1 MVYIEKNDKPNF
13 IEKILNLIRV
23 KENTIILPINEKM
36 TEKKIEK
43 LAMKT
48 YKKITKISN
57 SKKIVLS
64 KEMKEEEKY
73 INYLNTYGMEI
84 SEGRWLFEILLTDI
98 VKYITEKQKIEKA
111 NISILINDLTD
122 IEFNNIKIL
131 AQKYNMINIVTN
143 HIEKFRK
150 LENQLK
156 EEGIIITITNNKKK
170 SLMKSNIIVNVD
182 FPKELLNKYSL
193 NENACIINLKK
204 IVKITQKRFN
214 GLTVNDYEIVFRN
227 DVCDE
232 KFFNGKYEIKDLYE
246 AGMYKKSPF
255 IELREK
261 IKKDG
266 VKINKLF
273 LNNGELSSNN
283 YRKFFHEKLFFLQKV

>member
-23 KENTIILPINEKM
+23 KENTIILPINEKI
-36 TEKKIEK
+36 TENKIEK

-73 INYLNTYGMEI
+73 INYLNAYGMEI

-227 DVCDE
+227 DVCNE

-273 LNNGELSSNN
+273 LNNGEL
-283 YRKFFHEKLFFLQKV
+283 

>member
-13 IEKILNLIRV
+13 IEQILNLIRV

-36 TEKKIEK
+36 TENKIEK

-84 SEGRWLFEILLTDI
+84 SDGRWLFEILLTDI
-98 VKYITEKQKIEKA
+98 VKYITEKQKIEKV

-227 DVCDE
+227 DVCNE

-273 LNNGELSSNN
+273 LNNGEL
-283 YRKFFHEKLFFLQKV
+283 

>member
-36 TEKKIEK
+36 TEKNIEK

-227 DVCDE
+227 DVCNE

-273 LNNGELSSNN
+273 LNNGEL
-283 YRKFFHEKLFFLQKV
+283 

>member
-1 MVYIEKNDKPNF
+1 MVYIEKNDRPNF

-36 TEKKIEK
+36 TENKIEK

-273 LNNGELSSNN
+273 LNNGEL
-283 YRKFFHEKLFFLQKV
+283 

>member
-182 FPKELLNKYSL
+182 FPKELINKYSL

-227 DVCDE
+227 DVCNE

-273 LNNGELSSNN
+273 LNNGEL
-283 YRKFFHEKLFFLQKV
+283 

>member
-227 DVCDE
+227 DVCNE

-273 LNNGELSSNN
+273 LNNGEL
-283 YRKFFHEKLFFLQKV
+283 

>member
-13 IEKILNLIRV
+13 IEQILNLIRV

-36 TEKKIEK
+36 TENKIEK

-84 SEGRWLFEILLTDI
+84 SDGRWLFEILLTDI
-98 VKYITEKQKIEKA
+98 VKYITEKQKIEKV

-273 LNNGELSSNN
+273 LNNGEL
-283 YRKFFHEKLFFLQKV
+283 

>member
-36 TEKKIEK
+36 TENKIEK

-98 VKYITEKQKIEKA
+98 VKYITEKQKIEKV

-193 NENACIINLKK
+193 NENAYIINLKK

-273 LNNGELSSNN
+273 LNNGEL
-283 YRKFFHEKLFFLQKV
+283 

>member
-13 IEKILNLIRV
+13 IEQILNLIRV
-23 KENTIILPINEKM
+23 KENTIILPTNEKM
-36 TEKKIEK
+36 TENKIEK

-84 SEGRWLFEILLTDI
+84 SDGRWLFEILLTDI
-98 VKYITEKQKIEKA
+98 VKYITEKQKIEKV

-227 DVCDE
+227 DVCNE

-273 LNNGELSSNN
+273 LNNGEL
-283 YRKFFHEKLFFLQKV
+283 

>member
-131 AQKYNMINIVTN
+131 AQKYDMINIVTN

-273 LNNGELSSNN
+273 LNNGEL
-283 YRKFFHEKLFFLQKV
+283 

>member
-98 VKYITEKQKIEKA
+98 AKYITEKQKIEKA

-122 IEFNNIKIL
+122 IEYKNIKIL

-273 LNNGELSSNN
+273 LNNGEL
-283 YRKFFHEKLFFLQKV
+283 

>member
-1 MVYIEKNDKPNF
+1 MVYIEKNDRPNF

-273 LNNGELSSNN
+273 LNNGEL
-283 YRKFFHEKLFFLQKV
+283 

>member
-84 SEGRWLFEILLTDI
+84 SDGRWLFEILLTDI
-98 VKYITEKQKIEKA
+98 VKYITEKQKIEKV

-273 LNNGELSSNN
+273 LNNGEL
-283 YRKFFHEKLFFLQKV
+283 

>member
-13 IEKILNLIRV
+13 IEQILNLIRV

-36 TEKKIEK
+36 TENKIEK

-84 SEGRWLFEILLTDI
+84 SDGRWLFEILLTDI
-98 VKYITEKQKIEKA
+98 VKYITEKQKIEKV

-227 DVCDE
+227 DVCNE
-232 KFFNGKYEIKDLYE
+232 KFFNGIYEIKDLYE
-246 AGMYKKSPF
+246 
-255 IELREK
+255 
-261 IKKDG
+261 DG
-266 VKINKLF
+266 L
-273 LNNGELSSNN
+273 
-283 YRKFFHEKLFFLQKV
+283 Y

>member
-36 TEKKIEK
+36 TENKIEK

-84 SEGRWLFEILLTDI
+84 SDGRWLFEILLTDI
-98 VKYITEKQKIEKA
+98 VKYITEKQKIEKV

-182 FPKELLNKYSL
+182 FTKELLNKYSL

-273 LNNGELSSNN
+273 LNNGEL
-283 YRKFFHEKLFFLQKV
+283 

>member
-246 AGMYKKSPF
+246 VGMYKKSPF

-273 LNNGELSSNN
+273 LNNGEL
-283 YRKFFHEKLFFLQKV
+283 

>member
-182 FPKELLNKYSL
+182 FPKELINKYSL

-273 LNNGELSSNN
+273 LNNGEL
-283 YRKFFHEKLFFLQKV
+283 

>member
-182 FPKELLNKYSL
+182 FPKKLLNKYSL

-273 LNNGELSSNN
+273 LNNGEL
-283 YRKFFHEKLFFLQKV
+283 

>member
-170 SLMKSNIIVNVD
+170 RLMKSNIIVNVD

-227 DVCDE
+227 DVCNE

-273 LNNGELSSNN
+273 LNNGEL
-283 YRKFFHEKLFFLQKV
+283 